1 MQTGSVDEDDLE
13 VVAMHDPTNGVPG
26 GLRARRRDCH
36 FRPDQRIGQR
46 GLAGVRRDQTH
57 KARMEFG
64 HAGFLAERE
73 HRETFPAFFRRECTF
88 GVIAGYLPD
97 R

>member
-1 MQTGSVDEDDLE
+1 MACLVVCGRVDVIATFAPTSALVSVDLP
-13 VVAMHDPTNGVPG
+13 VFGRPTK
-26 GLRARRRDCH
+26 H
-36 FRPDQRIGQR
+36 
-46 GLAGVRRDQTH
+46 T
-57 KARMEFG
+57 KTRMEFG